1 MLIRQSAPSSEGVFT
16 SGDQMS
22 YEFQMYPAWA
32 SKEGEEAKLVQ
43 NEAEYHALGEGW
55 KLPEAAPFTP
65 REQGPDFQE
74 YPKWINGVI
83 VADADA
89 EAALMAQIEP
99 QDERAALL
107 QIAAEK
113 GVAVDRRWSDARIR
127 EAIEKA

>member
-1 MLIRQSAPSSEGVFT
+1 
-16 SGDQMS
+16 MS